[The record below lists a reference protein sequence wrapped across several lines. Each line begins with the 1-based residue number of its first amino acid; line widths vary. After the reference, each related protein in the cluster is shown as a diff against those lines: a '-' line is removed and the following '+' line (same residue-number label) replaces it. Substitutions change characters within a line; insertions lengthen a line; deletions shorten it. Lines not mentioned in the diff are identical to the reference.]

1 MTFQLPDKRYG
12 REAEVWALLRA
23 FERAATGVSEIVL
36 VSGWAGAGKSTLVE
50 ELGPSLVARRGHL
63 VAGKFDQYNRT
74 VPFATLLRALDDLAQ
89 RVLGDGEGDDT
100 AEWQER
106 LYDALGEGTAVLV
119 ETLPSAR
126 SVIGAQSSPSPTSSS
141 SSASAAESQARLEH
155 ALLRFLSVFARPE
168 HPLVLFLDDLQWADD
183 ASLRF
188 LRAVAGDPSIRNTL
202 LIGAYR
208 DQEVGPEHPV
218 TEAKVALRQRGARLE
233 EIDLPPLGPEH
244 LEAMIAD
251 ALATTAGPEIQ
262 ALAAE
267 VHRRTRG
274 NPFFAR
280 EFLRFLVQEGFL
292 AEGAGPGAF
301 VWDLAQ
307 IRTAPLPE
315 DEVTLIVR
323 EMRKLPAETQATLQ
337 IAACVGALFDVHD
350 LAAARGTPASEA
362 LASLAAAMGKDLVMP
377 VEARRRGDA
386 ADSAPIRF
394 RFRFLHD
401 RVRQAAYELI
411 GEEDLPR
418 IRLLVGRRLYA
429 DARARDVIDEK
440 LFEFVEHL
448 NAGASLLTD
457 AAERDE
463 LARLDLAAGARAKAR
478 TAYDAAARYYGT
490 GAALA
495 LSGADPALLFA
506 LHLGRAECA
515 YLRGQ
520 LDEAEALL
528 VALPVPPQTSPEKA
542 AACRVRMAVRTTRG
556 QAASAID
563 VGLDA
568 LAALGLDIPR
578 DEATAK
584 ILAEQEHARVRER
597 LSARGLEALAEGA
610 PLEDPD
616 QRAKLEILT
625 NLLAPANLVR
635 PALFSLCAAIQANIS
650 LECGHADESIYGY
663 MLYGMHLATSLGRY
677 AEAGAFGKLAL
688 RLDERRGSAGEPCR
702 LNFVYG
708 SYAHFLEPIPEVLGY
723 LRKAYRTGLATGDYI
738 YLSYACSHIVLLRL
752 ALGDPLKDVDEEAER
767 LLALMERTKVAS
779 SIAVQTLVRR
789 ILAAL
794 AGRTLD
800 VRSLSG
806 DGFDE
811 DTFVAS
817 LRERGVHFA
826 LSWYRA
832 ARITLAFLNGDDE
845 DALVIAGEGGE
856 GAWFYFATDAVYL
869 TALAAARLCAE
880 GASPA
885 EARYATFE
893 RNATRIAGWAQAC
906 PANFAHKE
914 LLLAAER
921 ARIAGDH
928 AAAGPLYERAVEAA
942 EASGLT
948 PHVAIAYER
957 AATFFRDRGDE
968 ARARSH
974 VHGALDAFA
983 RWGADALA
991 ERLRQEHA
999 DLLLHE
1005 VITESEAEARGRPV
1019 VVVPFALGA
1028 LVAEVVLAVA
1038 PAFERTR
1045 DALQVEQPD
1054 ELGFM
1059 ETDEP
1064 KVRWLLLCVFGGRA
1078 LRPRPGSVSFR
1089 VFQGRE
1095 GRLGDVPWAGFEV
1108 TDTDDAMDVVSM
1120 EDVASVCRQLGGYLT
1135 VERGDFGVR
1144 ATIVIPMF
1152 LVGPEG

>member
-1 MTFQLPDKRYG
+1 MRFQLPDKRYG

-23 FERAATGVSEIVL
+23 FERAATGASEIVL

-50 ELGPSLVARRGHL
+50 ELGASLAARRGHL

-89 RVLGDGEGDDT
+89 RVLGDGEGGDT

-106 LYDALGEGTAVLV
+106 LYEALGEGTAILV

-126 SVIGAQSSPSPTSSS
+126 SMIGAPSSRSSAATS
-141 SSASAAESQARLEH
+141 SSASSADSQARLEH
-155 ALLRFLSVFARPE
+155 ALLRFLSVFACPE

-188 LRAVAGDPSIRNTL
+188 LLAVAGDPSIRNTL

-218 TEAKVALRQRGARLE
+218 TAAKVALRQRGTRLE
-233 EIDLPPLGPEH
+233 ELDLPPLGPEH

-251 ALATTAGPEIQ
+251 ALDTSVGPEIQ

-274 NPFFAR
+274 NPFFVR
-280 EFLRFLVQEGFL
+280 EFLRFLVQEGFI
-292 AEGAGPGAF
+292 AEGAAADALA
-301 VWDLAQ
+301 WDLAQ

-315 DEVTLIVR
+315 DEVALIVR

-337 IAACVGALFDVHD
+337 IAACIGALFDVND
-350 LAAARGTPASEA
+350 LAAARGTTAADA
-362 LASLAAAMGKDLVMP
+362 LAALAQAQGKNLVMP
-377 VEARRRGDA
+377 ADPRRRISA
-386 ADSAPIRF
+386 ADGAPIP
-394 RFRFLHD
+394 FRFLHD

-411 GEEDLPR
+411 GEDDLPR

-429 DARARDVIDEK
+429 DARARGVIDEK

-448 NAGASLLTD
+448 NAGASLITC

-478 TAYDAAARYYGT
+478 TAYDAAARYYAT

-495 LSGADPALLFA
+495 LSGDDPTLLFA
-506 LHLGRAECA
+506 LHLGRAECV

-528 VALPVPPQTSPEKA
+528 VALPAPPRTSTEKA
-542 AACRVRMAVRTTRG
+542 AVCRVRMAVRTTRG
-556 QAASAID
+556 RAASAIE

-568 LAALGLDIPR
+568 LAELGLDIPR
-578 DEATAK
+578 DEAAAK
-584 ILAEQEHARVRER
+584 ILAEKEHARVRER
-597 LSARGLEALAEGA
+597 LAARGLSVLAEGA

-616 QRAKLEILT
+616 KRAKLEILT

-650 LECGHADESIYGY
+650 LEHGHADESIYGY

-708 SYAHFLEPIPEVLGY
+708 SYAHFLEPIPDVLGY

-794 AGRTLD
+794 AGRTID

-845 DALVIAGEGGE
+845 DVLVIAGEGGA

-869 TALAAARLCAE
+869 TCLAAARLCAE
-880 GASPA
+880 GVSSSDEP
-885 EARYATFE
+885 YATFG
-893 RNATRIAGWAQAC
+893 RNAAHIAGWARAC
-906 PANFAHKE
+906 PANFAHKD

-921 ARIAGDH
+921 TRIAGDH

-942 EASGLT
+942 EAARLT
-948 PHVAIAYER
+948 PHVAVARER
-957 AATFFRDRGDE
+957 AAAFFRARGDE
-968 ARARSH
+968 ARARIH
-974 VHGALDAFA
+974 VHGALDAYS
-983 RWGADALA
+983 RWGTDALG
-991 ERLRQEHA
+991 ERVRQEHA

-1005 VITESEAEARGRPV
+1005 VITESETEARGRPV

-1045 DALQVEQPD
+1045 DALRIEQPE

-1059 ETDEP
+1059 ESDEP
-1064 KVRWLLLCVFGGRA
+1064 KVRWLLLRVFGGRA
-1078 LRPRPGSVSFR
+1078 LRPRPGSVAFR
-1089 VFQGRE
+1089 VRQGRE
-1095 GRLGDVPWAGFEV
+1095 GRLGDAPWVGFEV
-1108 TDTDDAMDVVSM
+1108 TDTDDTMDVVSM
-1120 EDVASVCRQLGGYLT
+1120 EDVASVCRELGGYLA
-1135 VERGDFGVR
+1135 VERGDFGARSTV
-1144 ATIVIPMF
+1144 VIPMF
-1152 LVGPEG
+1152 HMGPDG

>member
-12 REAEVWALLRA
+12 RETEAWALLRA
-23 FERAATGVSEIVL
+23 FERAATGASEIVL

-50 ELGPSLVARRGHL
+50 EIGPSLAARRGHL

-89 RVLGDGEGDDT
+89 RVLGDGEADDS

-106 LYDALGEGTAVLV
+106 LYEALGEGTAVLV

-126 SVIGAQSSPSPTSSS
+126 SVIGAPSSRSPSSSAAAS
-141 SSASAAESQARLEH
+141 SSASSAESQARLEH

-168 HPLVLFLDDLQWADD
+168 QPLVLFLDDLQWADD

-188 LRAVAGDPSIRNTL
+188 LLAVAGDPSIRNTL

-218 TEAKVALRQRGARLE
+218 TDAKVALRQRGARLE

-244 LEAMIAD
+244 LEAMIGD
-251 ALATTAGPEIQ
+251 ALGISAGPEIQ

-280 EFLRFLVQEGFL
+280 EFLRYLVQEGFI
-292 AEGAGPGAF
+292 AEGAVPGAF
-301 VWDLAQ
+301 AWDLAQ
-307 IRTAPLPE
+307 IRTAPMPE
-315 DEVTLIVR
+315 DEVALLVR
-323 EMRKLPAETQATLQ
+323 DMRKLPVGTQETLQ
-337 IAACVGALFDVHD
+337 IAACIGALFDVHE
-350 LAAARGTPASEA
+350 LAAARGATEIEV
-362 LASLAAAMGKDLVMP
+362 LAALSATGKDLVMP
-377 VEARRRGDA
+377 VDPRKRSDA
-386 ADSAPIRF
+386 TGVAPLA
-394 RFRFLHD
+394 FRFLHD

-411 GEEDLPR
+411 GEDDLPR

-429 DARARDVIDEK
+429 DARARGVIDEK

-478 TAYDAAARYYGT
+478 TAYDAAARYYGA

-495 LSGADPALLFA
+495 LSGEDPALLFA

-528 VALPVPPQTSPEKA
+528 VALPVPPRTSSEQA
-542 AACRVRMAVRTTRG
+542 AVCRVRMAVRTTRG
-556 QAASAID
+556 RAASAIE

-568 LAALGLDIPR
+568 LTALGLDIPR
-578 DEATAK
+578 DEATAQ

-597 LSARGLEALAEGA
+597 LAARGTSALSEGA

-616 QRAKLEILT
+616 KRAQLEILT

-650 LECGHADESIYGY
+650 LEYGHADESIYGY
-663 MLYGMHLATSLGRY
+663 MLYGMHLATSLGRH

-708 SYAHFLEPIPEVLGY
+708 SYAHFLEPIPDVLGY
-723 LRKAYRTGLATGDYI
+723 LRRAYRTGLATGDYI

-811 DTFVAS
+811 DAFVAS

-832 ARITLAFLNGDDE
+832 ARIKLAFLNGDDE
-845 DALVIAGEGGE
+845 DVLVIAGEGGE
-856 GAWFYFATDAVYL
+856 GAWFYFATEAVYL
-869 TALAAARLCAE
+869 TCLAAARLSAE
-880 GASPA
+880 GANPSEGPL
-885 EARYATFE
+885 ATFE
-893 RNATRIAGWAQAC
+893 RNAARIAGWARAC
-906 PANFAHKE
+906 PANYAHEE

-942 EASGLT
+942 EAAALT
-948 PHVAIAYER
+948 PHVAIACER
-957 AATFFRDRGDE
+957 AAAFFRAQGDDE
-968 ARARSH
+968 RARSH

-983 RWGADALA
+983 RWGADALG
-991 ERLRQEHA
+991 ERLRLEHA

-1005 VITESEAEARGRPV
+1005 VLAGCEAEARGRPIL
-1019 VVVPFALGA
+1019 VVPFALGA

-1045 DALQVEQPD
+1045 DALEVEQPD

-1059 ETDEP
+1059 ESDEP
-1064 KVRWLLLCVFGGRA
+1064 KVRWLLLRVFGGRA
-1078 LRPRPGSVSFR
+1078 LRSRPGGVSFR
-1089 VFQGRE
+1089 VHQGRE
-1095 GRLGDVPWAGFEV
+1095 GRLGDTPWVGFEV
-1108 TDTDDAMDVVSM
+1108 TDTDDTVDVASM
-1120 EDVASVCRQLGGYLT
+1120 EDVASVCRELGGYLA
-1135 VERGDFGVR
+1135 VERGDHGVR
-1144 ATIVIPMF
+1144 STVVIPMF
-1152 LVGPEG
+1152 HMGPDG